1 MRSVPSPGDAIARRS
16 GVDLKLEDWD
26 RCGRGVHTLLNLM
39 PSGKYLMEDFFYAG
53 GLPAV
58 IRELGEAGLLHK
70 NALTV
75 NGETIW
81 ANNKSA
87 PCWNR
92 DVIHAFKKP
101 FKKNTGIAVLRGNL
115 CPGGA
120 IIKPSAATPKL
131 MKHRGR
137 AVVFENIEDF
147 HRRIDDPKL
156 KIDAKSVRKKLED
169 RGYGVITT
177 SARIDEAAEAYEA
190 LVEDIVVA
198 AEIET
203 TMRRL
208 IEEIEKV
215 KRRVNALEYR
225 VIPELKAT
233 EAFIRQRLEEMERD
247 NFMRLKRFKAM
258 RWSAWSGRLPPSGGS
273 RRTRGLSC
281 APRSRRSKAR
291 WKA

>member
-1 MRSVPSPGDAIARRS
+1 MVLQNYKPTRSQLLQLRRTRRMAERGYRLLKLKRDALIVEFFRVLDRAKTLRSNLAEKYKTAEQRIVIARAIEGSLGVRS
-16 GVDLKLEDWD
+16 AALASREVPTLDLK
-26 RCGRGVHTLLNLM
+26 T
-39 PSGKYLMEDFFYAG
+39 
-53 GLPAV
+53 
-58 IRELGEAGLLHK
+58 K
-70 NALTV
+70 NV
-75 NGETIW
+75 M
-81 ANNKSA
+81 
-87 PCWNR
+87 
-92 DVIHAFKKP
+92 
-101 FKKNTGIAVLRGNL
+101 GIIV
-115 CPGGA
+115 P
-120 IIKPSAATPKL
+120 
-131 MKHRGR
+131 
-137 AVVFENIEDF
+137 
-147 HRRIDDPKL
+147 

-258 RWSAWSGRLPPSGGS
+258 
-273 RRTRGLSC
+273 
-281 APRSRRSKAR
+281 
-291 WKA
+291 

>member
-1 MRSVPSPGDAIARRS
+1 MTRIPKTTEAEFAGKEEMVQAIVAVLDRTFAAGERPQALENVAEFFRVLDRAKTLRSNLAEKYKTAEQRIVIARAIEGSLGVRS
-16 GVDLKLEDWD
+16 AALASREVPTLDLK
-26 RCGRGVHTLLNLM
+26 T
-39 PSGKYLMEDFFYAG
+39 
-53 GLPAV
+53 
-58 IRELGEAGLLHK
+58 K
-70 NALTV
+70 NV
-75 NGETIW
+75 M
-81 ANNKSA
+81 
-87 PCWNR
+87 
-92 DVIHAFKKP
+92 
-101 FKKNTGIAVLRGNL
+101 GIIV
-115 CPGGA
+115 P
-120 IIKPSAATPKL
+120 
-131 MKHRGR
+131 
-137 AVVFENIEDF
+137 
-147 HRRIDDPKL
+147 

-258 RWSAWSGRLPPSGGS
+258 
-273 RRTRGLSC
+273 
-281 APRSRRSKAR
+281 
-291 WKA
+291 